1 MKPKK
6 LIRIDE
12 TAWTWLKA
20 ESAKSRRSATQE
32 LAVILEGERTR
43 RDVEDMIGVAK
54 PMPQTMEVKG

>member
-32 LAVILEGERTR
+32 LAVILEGERAR
-43 RDVEDMIGVAK
+43 RSEPVTTPLDAETA
-54 PMPQTMEVKG
+54 PH